1 MNRPEPPIP
10 DHDFERMQRLASE
23 GRSLRDIAEL
33 VARASRTE
41 DVFQLAAIEASRQ
54 LDGDAVTIT
63 RYTATD
69 EIMVVAAHAG
79 PTPIGTRIKFGP
91 DTQLYRVRQQK
102 SSVRV
107 DDFRLEVNAALAEKY
122 GLRACVSVPVIIEGV
137 VWGTFSATSPSGP
150 LPRRT
155 EDRLE
160 SFAQLVGTT
169 IANIE
174 AREELRALVQHD
186 LALRL
191 LAEQSVEATSSKTA
205 LKMTADYALTLRGV
219 GRATILPHPMTLLS
233 YPQSPASV
241 AEDDVS
247 LSYPIQTPERTWAY
261 LEIEAQ
267 ANPLPDLT
275 DARLRSLAQVAGRV
289 VSAIL
294 TRLHLRHLAEEQAA
308 LRRIAELIATGAA
321 PSNVFPSI
329 AAELS
334 RLLDDSPV
342 VIVRFDAEGPV
353 IAAACRSGIAVG
365 TRLPVVEESPVER
378 SPGRSGHA
386 EEMNSITRSVFGGD
400 AESGVGVP
408 VTVADQLSGALLI
421 APRPDTKADP
431 AETHLDAFADLAAA
445 TIANARTTEA
455 LIASR
460 ERMVRAANDAR
471 HQLQRDVHD
480 GAQQRLVHTILALK
494 LARDQGAHGISTAA
508 LIQEALTHA
517 EEANRQLRDLVRGI
531 LPVALTRG
539 GLVAGIESFV
549 ADLPV
554 PVTLHLLLPR
564 LPGTVETTGYFT
576 AAEAIT
582 NAIKHANA
590 EHVDVAAWLSE
601 AGDELYLRVRDDGVG
616 GADPDMGTGL
626 TGLTDR
632 IEAAGGTITITS
644 PPGVGT
650 DLEVTLPLSSASQYD
665 RDR

>member
-1 MNRPEPPIP
+1 M
-10 DHDFERMQRLASE
+10 
-23 GRSLRDIAEL
+23 
-33 VARASRTE
+33 
-41 DVFQLAAIEASRQ
+41 
-54 LDGDAVTIT
+54 
-63 RYTATD
+63 
-69 EIMVVAAHAG
+69 
-79 PTPIGTRIKFGP
+79 
-91 DTQLYRVRQQK
+91 
-102 SSVRV
+102 
-107 DDFRLEVNAALAEKY
+107 
-122 GLRACVSVPVIIEGV
+122 
-137 VWGTFSATSPSGP
+137 
-150 LPRRT
+150 
-155 EDRLE
+155 
-160 SFAQLVGTT
+160 
-169 IANIE
+169 
-174 AREELRALVQHD
+174 
-186 LALRL
+186 
-191 LAEQSVEATSSKTA
+191 
-205 LKMTADYALTLRGV
+205 
-219 GRATILPHPMTLLS
+219 
-233 YPQSPASV
+233 
-241 AEDDVS
+241 
-247 LSYPIQTPERTWAY
+247 
-261 LEIEAQ
+261 
-267 ANPLPDLT
+267 T

-365 TRLPVVEESPVER
+365 TRLPVVEESSVER

-531 LPVALTRG
+531 LPVASLGEARCRHRVLRRRPAGARHAAPAAAQTSRGCRDDRVLHRRG
-539 GLVAGIESFV
+539 GDHERHQACTRRACRCRSVALGGRGH
-549 ADLPV
+549 
-554 PVTLHLLLPR
+554 LH
-564 LPGTVETTGYFT
+564 
-576 AAEAIT
+576 
-582 NAIKHANA
+582 
-590 EHVDVAAWLSE
+590 
-601 AGDELYLRVRDDGVG
+601 LRVRDDGVG
-616 GADPDMGTGL
+616 GADPAMGTGL

-644 PPGVGT
+644 PT
-650 DLEVTLPLSSASQYD
+650 QALARTS
-665 RDR
+665 R

>member
-1 MNRPEPPIP
+1 MNRPETPIP
-10 DHDFERMQRLASE
+10 DHDPERLRRLASE
-23 GRSLRDIAEL
+23 GRSLRDIADL
-33 VARASRTE
+33 VAQASRTE
-41 DVFQLAAIEASRQ
+41 DVFQLAAVEASRQ

-63 RYTATD
+63 RYTAID
-69 EIMVVAAHAG
+69 ELEVVATHAG
-79 PTPIGTRIKFGP
+79 PTPPGTRIKYGP
-91 DTQLYRVRQQK
+91 GTLPHQVRQQK
-102 SSVRV
+102 RSVRV
-107 DDFRLEVNAALAEKY
+107 DDYRVELDAALAEQY
-122 GLRACVSVPVIIEGV
+122 GLRASVSVPVNIEGT
-137 VWGTFSATSPSGP
+137 VWGAFTATSLTGP
-150 LPRRT
+150 LPRYT

-160 SFAQLVGTT
+160 SFAHLVVTT

-174 AREELRALVQHD
+174 ARDELRALVQHD

-219 GRATILPHPMTLLS
+219 ARATILPHPMTLLPH
-233 YPQSPASV
+233 PQSPASM
-241 AEDDVS
+241 AEDHPS
-247 LSYPIQTPERTWAY
+247 LTYPIQTPERTWGY
-261 LEIEAQ
+261 LKIEAQ
-267 ANPLPDLT
+267 ANPLPDTT
-275 DARLRSLAQVAGRV
+275 DARLRSLVQVAGRV

-308 LRRIAELIATGAA
+308 LRRIAELIATGVA
-321 PSNVFPSI
+321 PSDVFPSI

-342 VIVRFDAEGPV
+342 VIVRFDADGPV
-353 IAAACRSGIAVG
+353 IAAACQSRIAVG
-365 TRLPVVEESPVER
+365 TRLPVADESAVER

-386 EEMNSITRSVFGGD
+386 AEMNSITRSVFGGG
-400 AESGVGVP
+400 AETGVGVP
-408 VTVADQLSGALLI
+408 VTVADQLSGALVI
-421 APRPDTKADP
+421 APRPDSTADP

-460 ERMVRAANDAR
+460 ERMVKAANDAR
-471 HQLQRDVHD
+471 RQLQRDVHD

-494 LARDQGAHGISTAA
+494 LARDHGAHGISTAA

-554 PVTLHLLLPR
+554 PVTLHLMVPR
-564 LPGTVETTGYFT
+564 LPAAVEVTGYFT

-582 NAIKHANA
+582 NAIKHAHA
-590 EHVDVAAWLSE
+590 ERVGVSARLSV
-601 AGDELYLRVRDDGVG
+601 AGDELHLRVRDDGVG

-644 PPGVGT
+644 PPGSGT
-650 DLEVTLPLSSASQYD
+650 DLHVTLPLSSASQHD
-665 RDR
+665 RER

>member
-1 MNRPEPPIP
+1 MSPSELPVP
-10 DHDFERMQRLASE
+10 DHDLEGLQRLASE
-23 GRSLRDIAEL
+23 GRSLRDIADL

-63 RYTATD
+63 RYTAGD

-91 DTQLYRVRQQK
+91 GTQPHRVRHQK

-137 VWGTFSATSPSGP
+137 VWGAFSATSLTGP

-160 SFAQLVGTT
+160 SFAQLVVTT

-174 AREELRALVQHD
+174 AREELRATAQHD
-186 LALRL
+186 LAIRL
-191 LAEQSVEATSSKTA
+191 LAEQSVTGASSERA
-205 LKMTADYALTLRGV
+205 LAMTVAHALTLRGV
-219 GRATILPHPMTLLS
+219 ARATINPGPMTLF
-233 YPQSPASV
+233 SPSRSSTSMA
-241 AEDDVS
+241 DDHPS
-247 LSYPIQTPERTWAY
+247 LSYPIQTHERTWAY
-261 LEIEAQ
+261 LEIEARTH
-267 ANPLPDLT
+267 PLPDTT
-275 DARLRSLAQVAGRV
+275 DARLRNLTQVTGQV

-294 TRLHLRHLAEEQAA
+294 TRLHLRHLAEEQTA
-308 LRRIAELIATGAA
+308 LRRIAELIASGAA
-321 PSNVFPSI
+321 PSTVFHSI

-334 RLLDDSPV
+334 RLLADSPV
-342 VIVRFDAEGPV
+342 VIVRFDADGPV
-353 IAAACRSGIAVG
+353 IAAACQSGIAPG
-365 TRLPVVEESPVER
+365 TRLPAVKETPDER
-378 SPGRSGHA
+378 SPRGSRQVD
-386 EEMNSITRSVFGGD
+386 EITSAVRCVFGGD
-400 AESGVGVP
+400 AGAHVGVP
-408 VTVADQLSGALLI
+408 VTVADNLSGALLA
-421 APRPDTKADP
+421 APRPDSPADTGGTDL
-431 AETHLDAFADLAAA
+431 EAFADLAAA
-445 TIANARTTEA
+445 TFANARAREA

-460 ERMVRAANDAR
+460 ERMVKAANDAR

-494 LARDQGAHGISTAA
+494 LARDRGAHGMSTAA

-549 ADLPV
+549 TDLPV

-582 NAIKHANA
+582 NAIKHAYA

-601 AGDELYLRVRDDGVG
+601 AGDELHLRVRDDGVG

-644 PPGVGT
+644 PPGSGT
-650 DLEVTLPLSSASQYD
+650 DLEVTLPLSPASQHD

>member
-1 MNRPEPPIP
+1 
-10 DHDFERMQRLASE
+10 
-23 GRSLRDIAEL
+23 
-33 VARASRTE
+33 
-41 DVFQLAAIEASRQ
+41 VFQLAAIEASRQ

-63 RYTATD
+63 RYTASD

-91 DTQLYRVRQQK
+91 DTQPHRVRQQK
-102 SSVRV
+102 RSVRV
-107 DDFRLEVNAALAEKY
+107 DDFRLEVNAALAEEY
-122 GLRACVSVPVIIEGV
+122 GLRACVSVPVIIDGV
-137 VWGTFSATSPSGP
+137 VWGTFSATSPTGP

-160 SFAQLVGTT
+160 SFAQLVVTT

-174 AREELRALVQHD
+174 AREELRAMARHD
-186 LALRL
+186 LAIRL
-191 LAEQSVEATSSKTA
+191 LAEQSVTGASSEIA
-205 LKMTADYALTLRGV
+205 LAMTVAHALTLRGV
-219 GRATILPHPMTLLS
+219 VRAAINQHPMTLS
-233 YPQSPASV
+233 SPPESPTST
-241 AEDDVS
+241 AEDHVS
-247 LSYPIQTPERTWAY
+247 LSYPIQTQERTWAH

-267 ANPLPDLT
+267 AQPLPDTT
-275 DARLRSLAQVAGRV
+275 DARLRNLAQVAGQV

-308 LRRIAELIATGAA
+308 LRRIAELLASGAA
-321 PSNVFPSI
+321 PAHVFHSI

-353 IAAACRSGIAVG
+353 IAAACQSGIPAG
-365 TRLPVVEESPVER
+365 TRLPVVQESPAER
-378 SPGRSGHA
+378 SPRGSRHVN
-386 EEMNSITRSVFGGD
+386 EMNSAAHCVFGSD
-400 AESGVGVP
+400 AEAHVGVP

-421 APRPDTKADP
+421 APRPDAKADP
-431 AETHLDAFADLAAA
+431 AGTDLEAFADLAAA
-445 TIANARTTEA
+445 TIANARAREA

-460 ERMVRAANDAR
+460 ERMVKAADDAR

-494 LARDQGAHGISTAA
+494 LARDRGAHGMSTAA

-539 GLVAGIESFV
+539 GLVAGIGSFV
-549 ADLPV
+549 TDLPV

-564 LPGTVETTGYFT
+564 LPPAIETTGYFT

-582 NAIKHANA
+582 NAIKHAHA
-590 EHVDVAAWLSE
+590 GHVDVAAWLSE
-601 AGDELYLRVRDDGVG
+601 AGDELHLRVRDDGVG

-644 PPGVGT
+644 PLGSGT
-650 DLEVTLPLSSASQYD
+650 DLEVTLPLSSATQHD
-665 RDR
+665 REK

>member
-1 MNRPEPPIP
+1 MSPSELPIA
-10 DHDFERMQRLASE
+10 DRDLEGLQRLASE
-23 GRSLRDIAEL
+23 GRSLRDIADL

-63 RYTATD
+63 RYTAID
-69 EIMVVAAHAG
+69 EILVVAAHAG
-79 PTPIGTRIKFGP
+79 PTPIGTLIKFGP
-91 DTQLYRVRQQK
+91 GTQPYRVRQQG

-137 VWGTFSATSPSGP
+137 VWGAFSATSLTGP
-150 LPRRT
+150 LPGRT

-160 SFAQLVGTT
+160 SFAQLVVTT

-174 AREELRALVQHD
+174 AREELRAIAQHD
-186 LALRL
+186 LAIRL
-191 LAEQSVEATSSKTA
+191 LAEQSVTGASSETA
-205 LKMTADYALTLRGV
+205 LAMTVAHALTLRGV
-219 GRATILPHPMTLLS
+219 ARATINPHPMKLS
-233 YPQSPASV
+233 SPPESPNPT
-241 AEDDVS
+241 AEDHPS
-247 LSYPIQTPERTWAY
+247 LSYPIQTHERTWAY
-261 LEIEAQ
+261 LEIEAE
-267 ANPLPDLT
+267 AHPLPDTT
-275 DARLRSLAQVAGRV
+275 DARLRNLAQVAGQV

-294 TRLHLRHLAEEQAA
+294 TRLHLLHLAEEQAA
-308 LRRIAELIATGAA
+308 LRRIAELIASGAA
-321 PSNVFPSI
+321 PSNVFHSI

-334 RLLDDSPV
+334 RLLDDSSV
-342 VIVRFDAEGPV
+342 VIVRFDADGPV
-353 IAAACRSGIAVG
+353 TAAACRSAIPAG
-365 TRLPVVEESPVER
+365 TRLPVDKESRTER
-378 SPGRSGHA
+378 SPRGSGH
-386 EEMNSITRSVFGGD
+386 EEMMAAARCVFGRD
-400 AESGVGVP
+400 AEAGVGIA

-421 APRPDTKADP
+421 APRPATKADP
-431 AETHLDAFADLAAA
+431 AGIDLEAFADLAAA
-445 TIANARTTEA
+445 TIANARAREA

-460 ERMVRAANDAR
+460 ERMVKAANDAR

-494 LARDQGAHGISTAA
+494 LARDRGAHGMSTAA

-539 GLVAGIESFV
+539 GLMAGIESFV

-582 NAIKHANA
+582 NAIKHAHA

-601 AGDELYLRVRDDGVG
+601 AGDELHLRVRDDGVG
-616 GADPDMGTGL
+616 GADPDMGSGL

-644 PPGVGT
+644 PPGSGT
-650 DLEVTLPLSSASQYD
+650 DLEVTLPLSSAFQSD
-665 RDR
+665 RGG

>member
-1 MNRPEPPIP
+1 MSPSELPVP
-10 DHDFERMQRLASE
+10 DHDLDGLQRLASE
-23 GRSLRDIAEL
+23 GRSLRDIADL

-41 DVFQLAAIEASRQ
+41 DVFQMAAIEASRQ

-63 RYTATD
+63 RYTAVD
-69 EIMVVAAHAG
+69 EITVVAAHAG

-91 DTQLYRVRQQK
+91 DTQPYRVRQQK
-102 SSVRV
+102 CSVRV

-137 VWGTFSATSPSGP
+137 VWGAFSATSLTGP

-160 SFAQLVGTT
+160 SFAQLVVTT

-174 AREELRALVQHD
+174 AREELRAMAQHD
-186 LALRL
+186 LAIRL
-191 LAEQSVEATSSKTA
+191 LAEQSVTGTSSERA
-205 LKMTADYALTLRGV
+205 LIMTVDHALTLRGV
-219 GRATILPHPMTLLS
+219 ARASISPPPMRLP
-233 YPQSPASV
+233 SPPESSTSTAK
-241 AEDDVS
+241 DHLS
-247 LSYPIQTPERTWAY
+247 LSYPIQTDERTWAY

-267 ANPLPDLT
+267 THPLADT
-275 DARLRSLAQVAGRV
+275 TSARLRNLAQVAGQV

-308 LRRIAELIATGAA
+308 LRRIAELIASGAA
-321 PSNVFPSI
+321 PSNVFHSI
-329 AAELS
+329 ATELS
-334 RLLDDSPV
+334 LLLDDTPV
-342 VIVRFDAEGPV
+342 VIVRFDADGPV
-353 IAAACRSGIAVG
+353 IAAACRSGIPVG
-365 TRLPVVEESPVER
+365 TRLPGGEESLVER
-378 SPGRSGHA
+378 SRRGSRHVD
-386 EEMNSITRSVFGGD
+386 EMKSLARCVFGSD
-400 AESGVGVP
+400 AEADVTVP

-421 APRPDTKADP
+421 APRSNPKADP
-431 AETHLDAFADLAAA
+431 AGTHLEAFADLAAA
-445 TIANARTTEA
+445 TIANAWTREA

-460 ERMVRAANDAR
+460 ERMVKAANDAR

-494 LARDQGAHGISTAA
+494 LARDQGAHGMSTAA

-564 LPGTVETTGYFT
+564 LPAAVETTGYFT
-576 AAEAIT
+576 VAEAIT
-582 NAIKHANA
+582 NAIKHAHA
-590 EHVDVAAWLSE
+590 EHVDVTAWLSE
-601 AGDELYLRVRDDGVG
+601 AGDELHLRVRDDGVG

-632 IEAAGGTITITS
+632 IEAAGGRITIAS
-644 PPGVGT
+644 PPGSGT
-650 DLEVTLPLSSASQYD
+650 DLEVTLPLSSASRHH